1 MFVLSRFLAHSLT
14 TRQPASWLLAT
25 PLLLTLPSTYLGTH
39 STLDQTNRDH
49 LPHLPTRPPARPPT
63 CSPFFVGS
71 FVRCWASNRLGGG
84 EATRWRRVTTTMS
97 GGGSGG
103 GGEKRRGVVC
113 SGNGGI
119 EVAHACKR
127 TVAHGPADSVVFED
141 AFDACEVGDRR
152 FGHEKV
158 AAPRRFT
165 AQSWWCAST
174 ICAEAGDTLGCAFQT
189 GDRNIFNEAVV
200 HVDTARV
207 VGVSQVWPASLGQV
221 TTHQGLTAKD
231 VRWLAHHLPPPP
243 PPPPPPAPG
252 DECAIALGLSQLFSG
267 FQ

>member
-1 MFVLSRFLAHSLT
+1 
-14 TRQPASWLLAT
+14 
-25 PLLLTLPSTYLGTH
+25 
-39 STLDQTNRDH
+39 
-49 LPHLPTRPPARPPT
+49 
-63 CSPFFVGS
+63 
-71 FVRCWASNRLGGG
+71 
-84 EATRWRRVTTTMS
+84 MS

-243 PPPPPPAPG
+243 PPPPPPAPLATSAPLPVDYRSSSLVSNRQHCEPFFG
-252 DECAIALGLSQLFSG
+252 KEKEGIPDI
-267 FQ
+267 FQHLPHFPLYIS